1 MSNLRTLPC
10 DGHEGARPTPHPELR
25 PHAMIALY
33 LYHGSS
39 EVALKITIGD
49 SSGRYDDVRCR
60 L

>member
-1 MSNLRTLPC
+1 
-10 DGHEGARPTPHPELR
+10 
-25 PHAMIALY
+25 MIALY